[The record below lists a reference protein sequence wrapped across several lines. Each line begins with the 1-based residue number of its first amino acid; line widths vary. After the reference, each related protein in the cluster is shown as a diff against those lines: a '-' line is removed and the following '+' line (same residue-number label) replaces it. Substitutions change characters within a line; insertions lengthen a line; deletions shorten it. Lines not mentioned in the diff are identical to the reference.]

1 MDPLKWFYWLDN
13 WRLLIRESIPY
24 YLVLFDSM
32 ITTILEIGCYNNLAF
47 GILKSTT
54 IAEKGIH

>member
-1 MDPLKWFYWLDN
+1 
-13 WRLLIRESIPY
+13 
-24 YLVLFDSM
+24 M
-32 ITTILEIGCYNNLAF
+32 ITTILEIGCYNNLGF